1 MLVNIKQMLQHAK
14 QHHYAVPH
22 ININNYEWAKA
33 VLTAAQQAKSPII
46 VSTSEGALKYIS
58 GHQVVV
64 PMVKGLVD
72 ALKITVPVAL
82 HLDHGSYEGCKAA
95 LQAGFSSI
103 MFDGSHLPFQE
114 NFTKSKEL
122 IELAKQTN
130 ASVELEV
137 GTLGGEEDG
146 IVGQGE
152 LANIEECKQIATLKP
167 DALAAGIGNI
177 HGLYPDNW
185 KGLNYE
191 LIEAIAKA
199 TNLPLVL
206 HGGSGIPEADVKKA
220 IGLGISKL
228 NINTEC
234 QLAFAKAIREYV
246 EAKKDLD
253 THNKGYDPRKLLKSP
268 TQAIVD
274 YCLEKMQLCGSTNKA

>member
-1 MLVNIKQMLQHAK
+1 
-14 QHHYAVPH
+14 
-22 ININNYEWAKA
+22 
-33 VLTAAQQAKSPII
+33 
-46 VSTSEGALKYIS
+46 S

-274 YCLEKMQLCGSTNKA
+274 CCLEKMQLCGSTNKA